1 MGGIF
6 LLRIIW
12 RLFFI
17 LVCGYLLI
25 EWFPISY
32 PFHFVD
38 ILVGPIIYPLEFFAA
53 SLAFLFG
60 LIVSLQLFQ
69 EILQLTKKIGKK
81 KRSKR

>member
-1 MGGIF
+1 M
-6 LLRIIW
+6 LRIIW

-17 LVCGYLLI
+17 LLCGYLLI

-32 PFHFVD
+32 PFHFAD

-53 SLAFLFG
+53 SLAFFFG

-69 EILQLTKKIGKK
+69 EIFQLTKKIVKK